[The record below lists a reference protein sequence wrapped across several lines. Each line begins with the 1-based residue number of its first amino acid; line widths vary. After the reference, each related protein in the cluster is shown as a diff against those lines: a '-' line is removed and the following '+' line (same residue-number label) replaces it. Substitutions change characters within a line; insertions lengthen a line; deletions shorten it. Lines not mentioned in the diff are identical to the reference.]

1 MLKRWEEL
9 PVFLQVPE
17 VRPYYEILKRKQIS
31 LLFKRIFDFVLALLL
46 LVILAVPMF
55 LIMIWIKMDSPGTA
69 LFRQERVTIYGRRFY
84 IHKFRTMIK
93 NADQIGANV
102 TIENDKRITKAGRKL
117 RRLRLDELPQVI
129 DVLNG
134 NMSFVGTRPEVMKYV
149 EQYCPE
155 FRATLLLPA
164 GITSEASIRFKSE
177 DKWLR
182 EAESADR
189 IYLEEI
195 LPKKMQWN
203 LESIRKFSFLREIW
217 IMFRTIAAVCGRDH
231 E

>member
-1 MLKRWEEL
+1 
-9 PVFLQVPE
+9 
-17 VRPYYEILKRKQIS
+17 
-31 LLFKRIFDFVLALLL
+31 
-46 LVILAVPMF
+46 
-55 LIMIWIKMDSPGTA
+55 
-69 LFRQERVTIYGRRFY
+69 
-84 IHKFRTMIK
+84 
-93 NADQIGANV
+93 
-102 TIENDKRITKAGRKL
+102 
-117 RRLRLDELPQVI
+117 
-129 DVLNG
+129 
-134 NMSFVGTRPEVMKYV
+134 MKYV